1 MHQVTEKLEACKG
14 GCFSVTGILFQ
25 LDNGPDN
32 ELLERES
39 GSRGGVVEAGRGRVC
54 TKLSRFVWIWYVR
67 AWQTAERFSGGASSS
82 ASISSSVVPLHAR
95 LHVD

>member
-1 MHQVTEKLEACKG
+1 MHKVTDKLEACKG

-39 GSRGGVVEAGRGRVC
+39 GSRGGAVEAGRGRVC
-54 TKLSRFVWIWYVR
+54 AKLSQFVWNRYAR
-67 AWQTAERFSGGASSS
+67 ACLMS
-82 ASISSSVVPLHAR
+82 ASQEDR
-95 LHVD
+95 